1 MWSCLKR
8 FLNGPPPPEDP
19 LRETVRFDD
28 AGLTRES
35 ELARAMGIQE
45 FWPWSDIHE
54 FGFVFTQAMYPD
66 PWFGDYMES
75 LWFVRV
81 PTDGGGLMRMD
92 LDERVLDI
100 DHLPPALLRNLPGRV
115 LAWGLRAAILPLRL
129 ARGPN
134 DALTRECAE
143 LLLKPSPTH
152 VRLAADL
159 QREPGNPPAT
169 GVLLG
174 GGRAGGDPLGELTR
188 AFALVD
194 AVQPIRDRL
203 RPSGVRGWRGA
214 HPRGALLHDVQA
226 HVGLAARSHF
236 GGVVALPV
244 VLDRQREVAF
254 VVD

>member
-1 MWSCLKR
+1 MWSRLKR

-81 PTDGGGLMRMD
+81 PSDGGGLMRMD

-100 DHLPPALLRNLPGRV
+100 DHLPPALLRNLPGLDMEV
-115 LAWGLRAAILPLRL
+115 LRAGRATAARGLRHFDGAGEWVAWR
-129 ARGPN
+129 
-134 DALTRECAE
+134 REACA
-143 LLLKPSPTH
+143 PSPT
-152 VRLAADL
+152 RD
-159 QREPGNPPAT
+159 PGPA
-169 GVLLG
+169 
-174 GGRAGGDPLGELTR
+174 
-188 AFALVD
+188 
-194 AVQPIRDRL
+194 
-203 RPSGVRGWRGA
+203 
-214 HPRGALLHDVQA
+214 
-226 HVGLAARSHF
+226 
-236 GGVVALPV
+236 
-244 VLDRQREVAF
+244 
-254 VVD
+254 